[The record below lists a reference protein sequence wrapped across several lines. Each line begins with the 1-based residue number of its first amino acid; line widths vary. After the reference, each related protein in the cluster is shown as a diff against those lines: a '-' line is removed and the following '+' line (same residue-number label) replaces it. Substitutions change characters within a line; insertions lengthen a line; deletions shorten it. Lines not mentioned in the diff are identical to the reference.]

1 MNIEALRKLLAKGQD
16 NAMLRFGLGK
26 ALLDSDEAVEASEHL
41 RACVGHD
48 PDYSAAWKLLGKAEQ
63 QRGNTDA
70 ARDAWRAALDAAAR
84 KGDKQTEREVQVFL
98 KKLDKTNT
106 P

>member
-70 ARDAWRAALDAAAR
+70 ALDAAAR

-106 P
+106 H

>member
-1 MNIEALRKLLAKGQD
+1 MNIDALRKLLAKGQD

-26 ALLDSDEAVEASEHL
+26 ALLDSGDADEASEQL
-41 RACVGHD
+41 RACVDHD

-63 QRGNTDA
+63 QRGDTEA
-70 ARDAWRAALDAAAR
+70 ARRAWASALDSASR

-98 KKLDKTNT
+98 NKLDKAAKS
-106 P
+106 